1 MDFYKM
7 VDYIVQE
14 VLKRLEEQEA
24 PTKKEKNRSLVI
36 INGGNGN
43 LELVML
49 ELNKIS
55 KEYDLE
61 VVFSEAGNSVVG
73 VVFSEAGK
81 SVVGEK
87 RFSDFKVVSDFTI
100 ENSGKF
106 LQDNDL
112 IILPLLT
119 KNSCA
124 KIAVGIRDNAATY
137 HFKVVSDFTI
147 ENSGKFLQDND
158 LIILPLLTK
167 NSCAKIAV
175 GIRDNAATY
184 LISKAL
190 LAQKEI
196 IAVYDSCIADSKT
209 AYGNQINFNIE
220 KLRSYGIIFVK
231 SLLKIVESFYKIMI

>member
-1 MDFYKM
+1 MDFDKM

-14 VLKRLEEQEA
+14 VLKRLEEQET
-24 PTKKEKNRSLVI
+24 PTKREKNRGLVI

-43 LELVML
+43 LEQVML
-49 ELNKIS
+49 ELKKIS

-61 VVFSEAGNSVVG
+61 VVFSEAG
-73 VVFSEAGK
+73 K
-81 SVVGEK
+81 SVVGEE
-87 RFSDFKVVSDFTI
+87 RFS
-100 ENSGKF
+100 N
-106 LQDNDL
+106 
-112 IILPLLT
+112 
-119 KNSCA
+119 
-124 KIAVGIRDNAATY
+124 
-137 HFKVVSDFTI
+137 FKVVSDFTI

-184 LISKAL
+184 LVSKAL

-231 SLLKIVESFYKIMI
+231 SNELSDYIMNRRFKDVYSLKEKKIITADDIFDFHNKRIIISKNSIVTTLAKEKAENNGIVFEIAE